1 MIPILTLFL
10 VLSISVLVTRIAT
23 IALVR
28 TGLSRETARFQAL
41 SAFSGS
47 GFTTKE
53 TELVV
58 NHPVRR
64 RIILNLMLLGNAGIV
79 TVLSTLVVTFVRKGE
94 EGGLAI
100 QVGGMIGGAIILW
113 RLAQSS
119 YVDRH
124 LTRWIERMLERHTD
138 LNLRDYES
146 LLRVAGDYRLFEVG
160 VNRGDWLTG
169 RKLCE
174 SELRDVGLLVL
185 GITRKDGSY
194 VGAPDAQ
201 DIIQA
206 GDNLLVYGRLEDMK
220 TFDIS
225 KGKVGPPP
233 APQEEQGS
241 AVDGPAAPGK
251 ATNRSETTET
261 KIGT

>member
-47 GFTTKE
+47 GFTTNE

-94 EGGLAI
+94 SDGLMFEVIA
-100 QVGGMIGGAIILW
+100 MISGAILLW
-113 RLAQSS
+113 RISS
-119 YVDRH
+119 SAWVDKH

-146 LLRVAGDYRLFEVG
+146 LLRVAGDYRLFEVA

-169 RKLCE
+169 RRLCE
-174 SELRDVGLLVL
+174 SDLRDVGILVL
-185 GITRKDGSY
+185 GITRKNGSY
-194 VGAPDAQ
+194 LGAPDAN
-201 DIIQA
+201 DVIEA

-220 TFDIS
+220 SFDLS
-225 KGKVGPPP
+225 KGKDSAPNAPGPDAKDLDEVP
-233 APQEEQGS
+233 APGL
-241 AVDGPAAPGK
+241 
-251 ATNRSETTET
+251 ATDESESKET
-261 KIGT
+261 GIGV

>member
-10 VLSISVLVTRIAT
+10 VLSISILVTRIST

-47 GFTTKE
+47 GFTTQE

-79 TVLSTLVVTFVRKGE
+79 TVLSTLVVTFVRKE
-94 EGGLAI
+94 ESGGGVAVEVSLMIAGTMTLLA
-100 QVGGMIGGAIILW
+100 
-113 RLAQSS
+113 LAKSS

-124 LTRWIERMLERHTD
+124 LTRWIERMLERTTD

-146 LLRVAGDYRLFEVG
+146 LLRVAGDYRLFEVA

-174 SELRDVGLLVL
+174 SDLRGVGILVL
-185 GITRKDGSY
+185 GITRKDGTY
-194 VGAPDAQ
+194 LGAPDAS
-201 DIIQA
+201 DVIQA

-225 KGKVGPPP
+225 KGNNNDSPEEP
-233 APQEEQGS
+233 AG
-241 AVDGPAAPGK
+241 AVDVDSIPSASKPHQESQK
-251 ATNRSETTET
+251 TSS
-261 KIGT
+261 GTSS